1 MKKLFNRIPLNIKL
15 ILSAVIPL
23 LALIYYFSVIHTE
36 RTVRIQTTE
45 NFIGRLDLTVAS
57 GDLVDKIQ
65 QERRFSLSYL
75 LGRENNAN
83 LITARKETD
92 RAFSEYESLMKDGFT
107 EDFRKYSYIND
118 LENWRSEVDSRNIQA
133 SDVLLNYQLLIE
145 RVQVNSNIRT
155 DNPVILER
163 SGNQLTAGSI
173 ASRMTNLIAM
183 MRLEVYLTLVG
194 DTSIS
199 GSLDEFSKN
208 YRLFQSYD
216 HELRVNQSAEIREEY
231 ERLVQNS
238 GLVPTLEYLKQVA
251 DSGRVLDTYDPE
263 AWWRVS
269 ATGMDSLRS
278 LSSDKMSE
286 TQLKARDAF
295 EEDVTNQ
302 RNLFIF
308 LIVLMLV
315 IFAIV
320 YYAVQSTTWQID
332 ELKEAAEEMARGETG
347 IELPQYPNDA
357 LGNLARSFIQID
369 RNNKKIAL
377 AASDIGQNKFDTPF
391 RVRGQKDELGHAI
404 LKMRKSLKDFSVE
417 NEKEIWIQ
425 TGLSTLNSVLI
436 GKKNV
441 HETAQAVLASMVN
454 YLNAEVGTLYLLNYS
469 EILELE
475 CSHAT
480 LNDSAIPKMV
490 KLGENRLGLAAL
502 QMEPVIMESIP
513 DDYLYIGSSLGK
525 AQAKHLLMI
534 PLVQNGQVEG
544 IIEVAS
550 FEEFNPS
557 AMVFVK
563 LVSSNIASSFQSM
576 KSRVRLQELLEETQ
590 TQTEE
595 LQTQHSELENLNTEL
610 EAQTQKLQASEE
622 ELKVQQE
629 ELLQANQ
636 ELEERSNLLE
646 DRNQVIIERNLDIQR
661 KAEELELSTRYKSE
675 FLANMSHELRTPL
688 NSILLLSRLLSENT
702 NSNLSK
708 DQVEYAQVIQNSGKG
723 LLSLIDEI
731 LDLSKIEAGK
741 MSVEFK
747 PENID
752 EIVSAM
758 RSLFGEM
765 AKEKHLDF
773 QLSVSGNAPR
783 NIVTDRLRLEQI
795 LKNLIANALK
805 FTSKG
810 FIQLRVE
817 PAEQPGFISFKV
829 KDSGIGIPQ
838 DKQEHIFGA
847 FQQADGSTRRK
858 YGGTGLG
865 LAISRELAKLL
876 GGELSLESK
885 VNAGSEFTIT
895 IPVEPT
901 GKPDGTKSNE
911 ASIPRI
917 KKTPSPTEKHTEED
931 ENQPERFIAKVIPAD
946 IPDDRDEIKE
956 GDKSI
961 LIIEDDP
968 AFAKSL
974 LSYTRKKGYK
984 GLVAV
989 RGDHG
994 IELAFQYSPQAI
1006 LLDLQLP
1013 VKDGWQVMQELKAS
1027 PETRHIPVH
1036 MMSSFEIK
1044 KESLRKGAI
1053 DFINKPVAYEQMNE
1067 IFNKLEKALT
1077 KSPKK
1082 VLIIEENAKHAEALA
1097 QYLEG
1102 FHVKSEIKGKIEDGV
1117 LALQQA
1123 EIDCVILDMGIPDE
1137 TGYKT
1142 LEMVKQNPGLENLPI
1157 IIFTGKNLSRIE
1169 EQKIRQYANSIVVKT
1184 AHSYERILD
1193 EVSLFLHLVEE
1204 NKTDAE
1210 KTTKRTQTGR
1220 FNEILDGKTV
1230 LVADDDIRNIFSL
1243 TKALELHNM
1252 KVLSANDGQEALEIL
1267 KEHEEEI
1274 DIILMD
1280 MMMPELDGYETTA
1293 RIRKMPNMAS
1303 IPILAV
1309 TAKAMM
1315 GDREKCI
1322 RAGASDYISKPVDID
1337 QLISLL
1343 RVWLYN

>member
-1 MKKLFNRIPLNIKL
+1 MKKLFNRIPLNVKL
-15 ILSAVIPL
+15 ILSAVVPI
-23 LALIYYFSVIHTE
+23 LALIYYFSLIQTE
-36 RTVRIQTTE
+36 KSVRITTTE
-45 NFIGRLDLTVAS
+45 NFIGRLDLTVAT
-57 GDLVDKIQ
+57 GELIDRVQ
-65 QERRFSLSYL
+65 QERRYSLSYL
-75 LGRENNAN
+75 LGRESNGN
-83 LITARKETD
+83 LIKARKETD
-92 RAFSEYESLMKDGFT
+92 EAFREYEALVQGGFT
-107 EDFRKYSYIND
+107 DEFKEYSYLNK
-118 LENWRSEVDSRNIQA
+118 LENWRVMVDNREITASE
-133 SDVLLNYQLLIE
+133 VLLNYQLITE
-145 RVQVNSNIRT
+145 RIQVNSTLRT
-155 DNPVILER
+155 DNPVILKNA
-163 SGNQLTAGSI
+163 GDQLAAGSI
-173 ASRMTNLIAM
+173 TARMTNLIAM

-208 YRLFQSYD
+208 FQLFQSYD
-216 HELRVNQSAEIREEY
+216 HELRVSPDEEVRERY
-231 ERLVQNS
+231 EQLKENT
-238 GLVPTLEYLKQVA
+238 GMTEMLEYLATVA

-263 AWWRVS
+263 TWWNAS

-278 LSSDKMSE
+278 MSSEMTGE
-286 TQLKARDAF
+286 AQNYARNAF
-295 EEDVTNQ
+295 EEDVNNRQ
-302 RNLFIF
+302 ILFIF
-308 LIVLMLV
+308 LLVLMLV
-315 IFAIV
+315 VFMIV
-320 YYAVQSTTWQID
+320 YYSVQSTTWQID
-332 ELKEAAEEMARGETG
+332 ELKEAAQEMARGETG
-347 IELPQYPNDA
+347 IELPVYPNDA

-404 LKMRKSLKDFSVE
+404 LKMRQSLRDFSVA

-425 TGLSTLNSVLI
+425 TGLSTINSVLI
-436 GKKNV
+436 GKKDV

-480 LNDSAIPKMV
+480 IDESAIPKMV

-502 QMEPVIMESIP
+502 QMEPTIIEHIP

-544 IIEVAS
+544 IMEVAS
-550 FEEFNPS
+550 FEAYNP
-557 AMVFVK
+557 AALEFVK

-646 DRNQVIIERNLDIQR
+646 DRNQMIIERNLDIQR

-702 NSNLSK
+702 NNNLSK
-708 DQVEYAQVIQNSGKG
+708 DQVEYAQVIQTSGKG

-741 MSVEFK
+741 MTVEFK
-747 PENID
+747 SENID

-783 NIVTDRLRLEQI
+783 NVVTDRLRLEQI

-810 FIQLRVE
+810 YIQLRVE
-817 PAEQPGFISFKV
+817 PAERPGFIAFKV
-829 KDSGIGIPQ
+829 KDSGIGIPE

-865 LAISRELAKLL
+865 LAISRELARLL

-885 VNAGSEFTIT
+885 VNAGSEFTVT
-895 IPVEPT
+895 IPVDATDKKQDE
-901 GKPDGTKSNE
+901 KSKE
-911 ASIPRI
+911 ASPVL
-917 KKTPSPTEKHTEED
+917 KKKPSPSPESKTMEE
-931 ENQPERFIAKVIPAD
+931 EEGPERFIAKVIPAD
-946 IPDDRDEIKE
+946 IPDDRDELKE

-994 IELAFQYSPQAI
+994 IKLAFQYNPQAI

-1013 VKDGWQVMQELKAS
+1013 VKDGWEVMQELKAS

-1053 DFINKPVAYEQMNE
+1053 DFINKPVAFEQMNE
-1067 IFNKLEKALT
+1067 IFNKLERALT

-1082 VLIIEENAKHAEALA
+1082 VLIIEENPKHAEALA
-1097 QYLEG
+1097 HYLEG
-1102 FHVKSEIKGKIEDGV
+1102 FNVKAEIKGKIEDGV
-1117 LALQQA
+1117 QALQQS

-1142 LEMVKQNPGLENLPI
+1142 LEAVKENPGLENLPI

-1193 EVSLFLHLVEE
+1193 EVSLFLHLVEQ
-1204 NKTDAE
+1204 NKSDAE
-1210 KTTKRTQTGR
+1210 KPAPNRQAAR

-1230 LVADDDIRNIFSL
+1230 LIADDDIRNIFSL

-1252 KVLSANDGQEALEIL
+1252 RVLSANDGQEALDIL
-1267 KEHEEEI
+1267 QEHADEV

-1293 RIRKMPNMAS
+1293 RIRKMPKMNS